1 MDVVIGTQP
10 GDVDR
15 SQQAR
20 CMSCN
25 RPRPPARRAPG
36 LDAVVPG
43 AWAAWLCEDCEAR
56 PGRAWAFVDVVRTLD
71 PAAVLLT
78 TSAYAD
84 RVVQAPLVVPDPG
97 WSAPP
102 ASDLPRRPGTGR
114 LLPTK
119 PAD

>member
-10 GDVDR
+10 GEVDR

-25 RPRPPARRAPG
+25 RPRPPARWAPG

-43 AWAAWLCEDCEAR
+43 AWVAWLCEDCEAR
-56 PGRAWAFVDVVRTLD
+56 PGRAWAFVDVVRALY
-71 PAAVLLT
+71 PGAVVVSCT
-78 TSAYAD
+78 RYAD
-84 RVVQAPLVVPDPG
+84 RLVRSSLVLPTPEATAPA
-97 WSAPP
+97 APRR
-102 ASDLPRRPGTGR
+102 PRRPGTGR
-114 LLPTK
+114 LPPTK